1 MSSDNKVGPVLRSG
15 EIANA
20 AVEAVQQDN
29 PGREITVSDHIA
41 YVRVAIDQECIIRR
55 ETMEQMLGRPFRM
68 QEIETDLS
76 SFAGQITLTEDF
88 VRFYLEKT
96 L

>member
-1 MSSDNKVGPVLRSG
+1 MSSGNRVGPVLRSG
-15 EIANA
+15 EIASA

-29 PGREITVSDHIA
+29 PGKEIIITDHIA
-41 YVRVAIDQECIIRR
+41 YVRVATDRECVIRR
-55 ETMEQMLGRPFRM
+55 DTMEQMLGRPFRM

-76 SFAGQITLTEDF
+76 SFAGQINLTEDF

>member
-1 MSSDNKVGPVLRSG
+1 MAVTNKVGPVLRSG

-20 AVEAVQQDN
+20 VVEAVYEDN
-29 PGREITVSDHIA
+29 PGKEISVKDHVA
-41 YVRVAIDQECIIRR
+41 YVRVEIEQECIIRR
-55 ETMEQMLGRPFRM
+55 ETMEQMLGRPFKM

-76 SFAGQITLTEDF
+76 SFAGQINLTEDF
-88 VRFYLEKT
+88 VRFYLEMT